1 MSDYQTGFPQDFLWG
16 CAIAAHQCEGA
27 WNEGGKGVSTADIA
41 RLGGVGKVRQLDD
54 RVDPDVRYPSH
65 TGIDFYHRW
74 PQDIEML
81 AQLGIK
87 CLRFSIDWTRIYPT
101 GMESKPNAEG
111 LRYYH
116 ALIDTLL
123 AHKIEPIITI
133 SHFEI
138 PLVLAQSIGAWKNR
152 AMIDYYLRYCKT
164 LFNEFHGKVTRWL
177 TFNEINHNENTT
189 EAAMASAYRVSGIR
203 YDQEHNIPQI
213 AAQSSYYMMLA
224 TAEAVSLAHA
234 IDPQNQ
240 VGCVLALHPSYAF
253 DCQPETALKSLQCLE
268 NDLYIADTLC
278 HGKFPDSKRRQLAK
292 RGIQLDTKLE
302 DDAKFQAGTLDFIA
316 FNYYSSTVCM
326 LDESQY
332 PQGNHFKG
340 GKNPRLPETEWGW
353 QIDPT
358 GLRYALNLMDRRYQ
372 LPILISENG
381 IGMEEQ
387 LSGSELLDD
396 APRIAYLK
404 AHLQALKQALTED
417 QVHCIGYCL
426 WSCFDLISATTGEMR
441 KRYGLI
447 YVDQNDDGSGTLQR
461 SYKKS
466 AAWYAKVIL
475 ENGELL

>member
-1 MSDYQTGFPQDFLWG
+1 
-16 CAIAAHQCEGA
+16 
-27 WNEGGKGVSTADIA
+27 
-41 RLGGVGKVRQLDD
+41 
-54 RVDPDVRYPSH
+54 
-65 TGIDFYHRW
+65 
-74 PQDIEML
+74 
-81 AQLGIK
+81 
-87 CLRFSIDWTRIYPT
+87 
-101 GMESKPNAEG
+101 
-111 LRYYH
+111 
-116 ALIDTLL
+116 
-123 AHKIEPIITI
+123 
-133 SHFEI
+133 
-138 PLVLAQSIGAWKNR
+138 
-152 AMIDYYLRYCKT
+152 
-164 LFNEFHGKVTRWL
+164 
-177 TFNEINHNENTT
+177 
-189 EAAMASAYRVSGIR
+189 
-203 YDQEHNIPQI
+203 
-213 AAQSSYYMMLA
+213 
-224 TAEAVSLAHA
+224 
-234 IDPQNQ
+234 
-240 VGCVLALHPSYAF
+240 
-253 DCQPETALKSLQCLE
+253 
-268 NDLYIADTLC
+268 
-278 HGKFPDSKRRQLAK
+278 
-292 RGIQLDTKLE
+292 
-302 DDAKFQAGTLDFIA
+302 
-316 FNYYSSTVCM
+316 M

-466 AAWYAKVIL
+466 AAWYAQVIL